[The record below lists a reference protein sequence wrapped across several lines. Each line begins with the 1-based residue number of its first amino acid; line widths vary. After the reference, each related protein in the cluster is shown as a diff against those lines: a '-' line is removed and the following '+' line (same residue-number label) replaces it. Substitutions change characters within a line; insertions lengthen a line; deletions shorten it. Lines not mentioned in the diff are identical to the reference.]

1 MGARAGAARLLNER
15 GSWAI
20 VRLAIER
27 GSQAG
32 GRVARSDTMFPLRES
47 KTKDGERPKA
57 GKATLEEGLASV
69 GI

>member
-1 MGARAGAARLLNER
+1 MGARVGAARLLNER

-57 GKATLEEGLASV
+57 GKAVLEEALASV

>member
-1 MGARAGAARLLNER
+1 MGARVGAARLLNER

-32 GRVARSDTMFPLRES
+32 GRVARSDTKFPLSES
-47 KTKDGERPKA
+47 KTKDGERPK
-57 GKATLEEGLASV
+57 GKAVLEV
-69 GI
+69 